1 MEGFNSLEI
10 NKIQELSQHLA
21 FIAGSYI
28 LENVSKVN
36 EKMFKDNTDGNKEV
50 VTKID
55 LDIHEKLY
63 GIISKDYPDH
73 EVLSEEDI
81 NSNNIDY
88 KKPIWI
94 IDPLDGTTNF
104 VHGYPS
110 FAVSIG
116 LLFQNKPLIAVVLEM
131 PNTKL
136 YTAIK
141 NEGVWCE
148 GQPFTCSQ
156 TDSIEKSLLLTGF
169 GYEHGDLWE
178 RNMALFKY
186 FTDKTQGV
194 RRLGAAAVDLC
205 HVASGKVDGYWE
217 FDLKPWDSAAG
228 ILIAQ
233 EAGCVVSQMDGS
245 DYSIYDNNIL
255 VANPNIHREMIL
267 EIEKII

>member
-1 MEGFNSLEI
+1 MSPTKNDDYLTVAVEAAIAASHIIMEALEKPRVA
-10 NKIQELSQHLA
+10 NHKGKTDLVTETDLHSEKIIKS
-21 FIAGSYI
+21 
-28 LENVSKVN
+28 
-36 EKMFKDNTDGNKEV
+36 
-50 VTKID
+50 
-55 LDIHEKLY
+55 
-63 GIISKDYPDH
+63 IIRASYPDH
-73 EVLSEEDI
+73 DLLAEESEKESSESDFL
-81 NSNNIDY
+81 
-88 KKPIWI
+88 WI

-169 GYEHGDLWE
+169 GYEHGELWE
-178 RNMALFKY
+178 RNMALFKD
-186 FTDKTQGV
+186 FTDKSHGV

-255 VANPNIHREMIL
+255 VANPKIHGEMIL
-267 EIEKII
+267 EIKKII

>member
-1 MEGFNSLEI
+1 MSPTKNDDYLVVAVEAAIAASHIIMEDLE
-10 NKIQELSQHLA
+10 KPRLA
-21 FIAGSYI
+21 NHKGKTDLVTETDFHS
-28 LENVSKVN
+28 EN
-36 EKMFKDNTDGNKEV
+36 
-50 VTKID
+50 
-55 LDIHEKLY
+55 
-63 GIISKDYPDH
+63 IIKSIIRASYPDH
-73 EVLSEEDI
+73 DLLAEESEKESFQSDFL
-81 NSNNIDY
+81 
-88 KKPIWI
+88 WI

-169 GYEHGDLWE
+169 GYEHGELWE
-178 RNMALFKY
+178 RNMALFKD
-186 FTDKTQGV
+186 FTDKSHGV

-245 DYSIYDNNIL
+245 AYSIYDNNIL
-255 VANPNIHREMIL
+255 VANPKIHREMIL

>member
-1 MEGFNSLEI
+1 VEAAIAASHIIMEALE
-10 NKIQELSQHLA
+10 KPRLA
-21 FIAGSYI
+21 NHKGKTDLVTETDLHS
-28 LENVSKVN
+28 EN
-36 EKMFKDNTDGNKEV
+36 
-50 VTKID
+50 
-55 LDIHEKLY
+55 
-63 GIISKDYPDH
+63 IIKSIIRASYPDH
-73 EVLSEEDI
+73 DLLAEESEKESSQSDFL
-81 NSNNIDY
+81 
-88 KKPIWI
+88 WI

-116 LLFQNKPLIAVVLEM
+116 LFFQNKPLIAVVLEL

-141 NEGVWCE
+141 DEGAWCE
-148 GQPFTCSQ
+148 GEPFTCSQ

-169 GYEHGDLWE
+169 GYEHGELWE
-178 RNMALFKY
+178 RNMALFKG
-186 FTDKTQGV
+186 FTDKSHGV

-205 HVASGKVDGYWE
+205 HVASGKVDGFWE

-255 VANPNIHREMIL
+255 VANPKIHREMIL

>member
-1 MEGFNSLEI
+1 VEAAIAASHIIMEALEKPRVA
-10 NKIQELSQHLA
+10 NHKGKTDLVTETDLHSEKIIKS
-21 FIAGSYI
+21 
-28 LENVSKVN
+28 
-36 EKMFKDNTDGNKEV
+36 
-50 VTKID
+50 
-55 LDIHEKLY
+55 
-63 GIISKDYPDH
+63 IIRASYPDH
-73 EVLSEEDI
+73 DLLAEESEKESSESDFL
-81 NSNNIDY
+81 
-88 KKPIWI
+88 WI

-169 GYEHGDLWE
+169 GYEHGELWE
-178 RNMALFKY
+178 RNMALFKD
-186 FTDKTQGV
+186 FTDKSHGV

-255 VANPNIHREMIL
+255 VANPKIHGEMIL
-267 EIEKII
+267 EIKKII

>member
-1 MEGFNSLEI
+1 MSPTKNDDYLVVAVEAAIAASHIIMEALEKPRVA
-10 NKIQELSQHLA
+10 NHKGKTDLVTETDLHS
-21 FIAGSYI
+21 
-28 LENVSKVN
+28 EN
-36 EKMFKDNTDGNKEV
+36 
-50 VTKID
+50 
-55 LDIHEKLY
+55 
-63 GIISKDYPDH
+63 IIKSIIRASYPDH
-73 EVLSEEDI
+73 DLLAEESEKESFQSDFL
-81 NSNNIDY
+81 
-88 KKPIWI
+88 WI

-116 LLFQNKPLIAVVLEM
+116 LFFQNKPLIAVVLEL

-141 NEGVWCE
+141 DEGAWCE

-169 GYEHGDLWE
+169 GYEHGELWE
-178 RNMALFKY
+178 RNMTLFKG
-186 FTDKTQGV
+186 FTDKSHGV

-205 HVASGKVDGYWE
+205 HVASGKVDGFWE

>member
-1 MEGFNSLEI
+1 MSPTKNDDYLVVAVEAAIAASHIIMEDLE
-10 NKIQELSQHLA
+10 KPRLA
-21 FIAGSYI
+21 NHKGKTDLVTETDYHS
-28 LENVSKVN
+28 EN
-36 EKMFKDNTDGNKEV
+36 
-50 VTKID
+50 
-55 LDIHEKLY
+55 
-63 GIISKDYPDH
+63 IIKSIIRASYPDH
-73 EVLSEEDI
+73 DLLAEESEKESFQSDFL
-81 NSNNIDY
+81 
-88 KKPIWI
+88 WI

-169 GYEHGDLWE
+169 GYEHGELWE
-178 RNMALFKY
+178 RNMALFKD
-186 FTDKTQGV
+186 FTDKSHGV

-255 VANPNIHREMIL
+255 VTNPNIHGEMIL

>member
-1 MEGFNSLEI
+1 MSPTKNDDYLVVAVEAAIAASHIIMEALEKPRVANHKGKTDLVTETDLHSENI
-10 NKIQELSQHLA
+10 IKSIIRASYPGHDLLAEESEKELSESDFL
-21 FIAGSYI
+21 
-28 LENVSKVN
+28 
-36 EKMFKDNTDGNKEV
+36 
-50 VTKID
+50 
-55 LDIHEKLY
+55 
-63 GIISKDYPDH
+63 
-73 EVLSEEDI
+73 
-81 NSNNIDY
+81 
-88 KKPIWI
+88 WI

-169 GYEHGDLWE
+169 GYEHGELWE
-178 RNMALFKY
+178 RNMALFKD
-186 FTDKTQGV
+186 FTDKSHGV

-255 VANPNIHREMIL
+255 VANPQIHGKMIL
-267 EIEKII
+267 EIKKII

>member
-1 MEGFNSLEI
+1 MSPTKNDDYLVVAVEAAIAASHIIMEALEKPRVA
-10 NKIQELSQHLA
+10 NHKGKTDLVTETDLHS
-21 FIAGSYI
+21 
-28 LENVSKVN
+28 EN
-36 EKMFKDNTDGNKEV
+36 
-50 VTKID
+50 
-55 LDIHEKLY
+55 
-63 GIISKDYPDH
+63 IIKSIIRASYPDH
-73 EVLSEEDI
+73 DLLAEESEKESFQSDFL
-81 NSNNIDY
+81 
-88 KKPIWI
+88 WI

-116 LLFQNKPLIAVVLEM
+116 LFFQNKPLIAVVLEM

-169 GYEHGDLWE
+169 GYEHGELWE
-178 RNMALFKY
+178 RNMALFKD
-186 FTDKTQGV
+186 FTDKSHGV

-255 VANPNIHREMIL
+255 VANPKIHREMIL
-267 EIEKII
+267 EIEKIT

>member
-1 MEGFNSLEI
+1 MSPTKNDDYLAVAVEAAIAASHIIMEALEKPRVANHKGKTDLVTVTDLNS
-10 NKIQELSQHLA
+10 
-21 FIAGSYI
+21 
-28 LENVSKVN
+28 EN
-36 EKMFKDNTDGNKEV
+36 
-50 VTKID
+50 
-55 LDIHEKLY
+55 
-63 GIISKDYPDH
+63 IIKSIIRASYPDH
-73 EVLSEEDI
+73 DLLAEESEEESSQSDFL
-81 NSNNIDY
+81 
-88 KKPIWI
+88 WI

-110 FAVSIG
+110 FAVSIC
-116 LLFQNKPLIAVVLEM
+116 LFFQNKPLIAVVLEM

-169 GYEHGDLWE
+169 GYEHGELWE
-178 RNMALFKY
+178 RNMSLFKH
-186 FTDKTQGV
+186 FTDKSHGV

-233 EAGCVVSQMDGS
+233 EADCVVSQMDGS

-255 VANPNIHREMIL
+255 VANPKIHGEMIL

>member
-1 MEGFNSLEI
+1 MEALEKPRVA
-10 NKIQELSQHLA
+10 NHKGKTDLVTETDLHS
-21 FIAGSYI
+21 
-28 LENVSKVN
+28 EN
-36 EKMFKDNTDGNKEV
+36 
-50 VTKID
+50 
-55 LDIHEKLY
+55 
-63 GIISKDYPDH
+63 IIKSIIRASYPDH
-73 EVLSEEDI
+73 DLLAEESEKESSQSDFL
-81 NSNNIDY
+81 
-88 KKPIWI
+88 WI

-116 LLFQNKPLIAVVLEM
+116 LFFQNKPLIAVVLEL
-131 PNTKL
+131 PTTKL

-141 NEGVWCE
+141 SEGAWCE
-148 GQPFTCSQ
+148 GEPFTCSQ

-169 GYEHGDLWE
+169 GYDHGELWE
-178 RNMALFKY
+178 RNMALFKD
-186 FTDKTQGV
+186 FTDKSHGV

-205 HVASGKVDGYWE
+205 HVASGKVDGFWE

>member
-1 MEGFNSLEI
+1 MSPTKNDDYLVVAVEAAIAASHIIMEALEKPRVA
-10 NKIQELSQHLA
+10 NHKGKTDLVTETDLHS
-21 FIAGSYI
+21 
-28 LENVSKVN
+28 EN
-36 EKMFKDNTDGNKEV
+36 
-50 VTKID
+50 
-55 LDIHEKLY
+55 
-63 GIISKDYPDH
+63 IIKSIIRASYPDH
-73 EVLSEEDI
+73 DLLAEESEKESSQSDFL
-81 NSNNIDY
+81 
-88 KKPIWI
+88 WI

-116 LLFQNKPLIAVVLEM
+116 LFFQNKPLIAVVLEL

-141 NEGVWCE
+141 DEGAWYE
-148 GQPFTCSQ
+148 GEPFTCSQ

-205 HVASGKVDGYWE
+205 HVASGKVDGFWE

-255 VANPNIHREMIL
+255 VANPKIHREMIL

>member
-1 MEGFNSLEI
+1 MSPTKNDNYLAVAVEAAIAASHIIIEALEKPRVA
-10 NKIQELSQHLA
+10 NHKGKTDLVTETDLYS
-21 FIAGSYI
+21 
-28 LENVSKVN
+28 EN
-36 EKMFKDNTDGNKEV
+36 
-50 VTKID
+50 
-55 LDIHEKLY
+55 
-63 GIISKDYPDH
+63 IIKSIIRASYPDH
-73 EVLSEEDI
+73 DLLAEESEKESSESDFL
-81 NSNNIDY
+81 
-88 KKPIWI
+88 WI

-116 LLFQNKPLIAVVLEM
+116 LFFQNKPLIAVVLEM

-148 GQPFTCSQ
+148 GQPFSCSQ

-169 GYEHGDLWE
+169 GYQHGELWE
-178 RNMALFKY
+178 RNMALFKD
-186 FTDKTQGV
+186 FTDKSHGV

-228 ILIAQ
+228 ILIAR

-255 VANPNIHREMIL
+255 VANPKIHEEMIL

>member
-1 MEGFNSLEI
+1 MEALEKPRVA
-10 NKIQELSQHLA
+10 NHKGKTDLVTETDLHS
-21 FIAGSYI
+21 
-28 LENVSKVN
+28 EN
-36 EKMFKDNTDGNKEV
+36 
-50 VTKID
+50 
-55 LDIHEKLY
+55 
-63 GIISKDYPDH
+63 IIKSIIRASYPDH
-73 EVLSEEDI
+73 DLLAEESEKESSESDFL
-81 NSNNIDY
+81 
-88 KKPIWI
+88 WI

-169 GYEHGDLWE
+169 GYEHGELWE
-178 RNMALFKY
+178 RNMALFKD
-186 FTDKTQGV
+186 FTDKSHGV

-255 VANPNIHREMIL
+255 VANPQIHGKMIL
-267 EIEKII
+267 EIKFFI